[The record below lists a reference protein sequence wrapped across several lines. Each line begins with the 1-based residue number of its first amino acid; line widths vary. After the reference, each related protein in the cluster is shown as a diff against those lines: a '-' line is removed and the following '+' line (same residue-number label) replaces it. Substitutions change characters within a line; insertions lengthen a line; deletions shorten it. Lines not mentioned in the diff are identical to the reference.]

1 MLRTLTLTNL
11 ALLLFLTLFLLL
23 LPSKASAEI
32 ECQIGISSGSVS
44 WSGEIL
50 GDKPYTCARTCRYNL
65 ATVAVC
71 FVNNGTCH
79 GEFVSN
85 GKHCLMSN
93 GQIDPSDGLRFGGN
107 TVIRDPSAD
116 PDKPWDPNAPSS
128 MPAKVMNV
136 IRGMPRDTTSGIQQ
150 AQAFKDIAH
159 IEGMGVM
166 TLDELLIKNSQLL
179 DINKGYSSLMSTM
192 SGQLYSI
199 RNLSDYIEKNTAQTA
214 AFSQMS
220 ANTLGNILN
229 KLSDSGSGGGTGG
242 GDSETYL
249 KNISNAISNHF
260 IGNSYSALAHLDNTV
275 SRLDSVKRTLD
286 DNYSSFTN
294 YFAFRMDSLEKA
306 LSGIGGGGGDV
317 DLSGGKSF
325 IVLWP
330 SSFLSFLQ
338 TMRVS
343 LIPVTFRP
351 ICHSFKLVSQMI
363 EAWPNTILR
372 VASFTRSRSMR
383 ALCVIA
389 NTTGIFT
396 CSRLIGGKLI
406 RLSVPVQ
413 KSVISTKAVTLTFGR
428 CVNLTSINTPRI
440 RARPLFPRVK
450 TQTSRRR
457 KFRLMRSCFTSP
469 HRRGTRRTAKG

>member
-50 GDKPYTCARTCRYNL
+50 GDKPYTCVRTCRYNL

-71 FVNNGTCH
+71 FVNNGSCH

-85 GKHCLMSN
+85 GKHCLLAN

-199 RNLSDYIEKNTAQTA
+199 RNLSDYIEKNTSQTA

-229 KLSDSGSGGGTGG
+229 KLTDSGSGGGSGSGLPDSQLNSFMGSMSTTRSVISANSNNIVSAVRDVREAVRPVEFGINAVNEKLQLVNENLAGLSEGLFFTMEDNTNKIVSAINANGGGSGNGDLSGVQSGIDSIKSGIDNLNGLLGGNGLTKPGISSGVNFGETPLYGSDSLAALNTEITELQKEYSEKIKDFQKLFSFDVSKLNTGEYKEHSLSFRFANGQETSIKSSVFPALVANAGLISSVILFLAALAGLRIVMGG
-242 GDSETYL
+242 GD
-249 KNISNAISNHF
+249 K
-260 IGNSYSALAHLDNTV
+260 
-275 SRLDSVKRTLD
+275 
-286 DNYSSFTN
+286 
-294 YFAFRMDSLEKA
+294 
-306 LSGIGGGGGDV
+306 
-317 DLSGGKSF
+317 
-325 IVLWP
+325 
-330 SSFLSFLQ
+330 
-338 TMRVS
+338 
-343 LIPVTFRP
+343 
-351 ICHSFKLVSQMI
+351 
-363 EAWPNTILR
+363 
-372 VASFTRSRSMR
+372 
-383 ALCVIA
+383 
-389 NTTGIFT
+389 
-396 CSRLIGGKLI
+396 
-406 RLSVPVQ
+406 
-413 KSVISTKAVTLTFGR
+413 
-428 CVNLTSINTPRI
+428 
-440 RARPLFPRVK
+440 
-450 TQTSRRR
+450 
-457 KFRLMRSCFTSP
+457 
-469 HRRGTRRTAKG
+469 

>member
-44 WSGEIL
+44 WAGVTF
-50 GDKPYTCARTCRYNL
+50 GDKPYTCVRTCRYNL

-79 GEFVSN
+79 GEFISN
-85 GKHCLMSN
+85 GNHCLN
-93 GQIDPSDGLRFGGN
+93 GAGQIDGSDGLRFGGN
-107 TVIRDPSAD
+107 TVIPDPSAD
-116 PDKPWDPNAPSS
+116 PDKPWDPNAPSP
-128 MPAKVMNV
+128 MPNKVQNV
-136 IRGMPRDTTSGIQQ
+136 LNRMPTDTTSGRQQ
-150 AQAFKDIAH
+150 AQALKDMAY

-166 TLDELLIKNSQLL
+166 TLDNILIKNSQLL

-199 RNLSDYIEKNTAQTA
+199 RNLSDYIEKNTSQTA

-286 DNYSSFTN
+286 DNYNSFTN

-317 DLSGGKSF
+317 DLSGVESGIGSLNTGIDSVKSG
-325 IVLWP
+325 IDNLNGLLGGNGLTKP
-330 SSFLSFLQ
+330 GISSGVNFGEMPLYGSDSLAALNTEITELQKEYSEKIKDFQKLFSFDVSKLNTGEYKEHSLSFRFANGQETSIKSSVLPAL
-338 TMRVS
+338 VANAG
-343 LIPVTFRP
+343 LI
-351 ICHSFKLVSQMI
+351 S
-363 EAWPNTILR
+363 
-372 VASFTRSRSMR
+372 
-383 ALCVIA
+383 
-389 NTTGIFT
+389 
-396 CSRLIGGKLI
+396 
-406 RLSVPVQ
+406 
-413 KSVISTKAVTLTFGR
+413 SVILFLAALAG
-428 CVNLTSINTPRI
+428 LRI
-440 RARPLFPRVK
+440 VMGGGDK
-450 TQTSRRR
+450 
-457 KFRLMRSCFTSP
+457 
-469 HRRGTRRTAKG
+469 

>member
-44 WSGEIL
+44 WAGVTF
-50 GDKPYTCARTCRYNL
+50 GDKPYTCVRTCRYNL

-79 GEFVSN
+79 GEFISN
-85 GKHCLMSN
+85 GNHCLN
-93 GQIDPSDGLRFGGN
+93 GAGQIDGSDGLRFGGN
-107 TVIRDPSAD
+107 TVIPDPSAD
-116 PDKPWDPNAPSS
+116 PDKPWDPNAPSP
-128 MPAKVMNV
+128 MPNKVQNV
-136 IRGMPRDTTSGIQQ
+136 LNRMPTDTTSGRQQ
-150 AQAFKDIAH
+150 AQALKDMAY

-166 TLDELLIKNSQLL
+166 TLDNILIKNSQLL

-229 KLSDSGSGGGTGG
+229 KLSDSGSGGG
-242 GDSETYL
+242 DSETYL

-286 DNYSSFTN
+286 DNYNSFTN

-317 DLSGGKSF
+317 DLSGVESGIGSLNTGIDSVKSG
-325 IVLWP
+325 IDNLNGLLGGNGLTKP
-330 SSFLSFLQ
+330 GISSGVNFGEMPLYGSDSLAALNTEITELQKEYSEKIKDFRKLFSFDVSKLNTGEYKEHSLSFKFANGQETSIKSSVFPAL
-338 TMRVS
+338 VANAG
-343 LIPVTFRP
+343 LI
-351 ICHSFKLVSQMI
+351 S
-363 EAWPNTILR
+363 
-372 VASFTRSRSMR
+372 
-383 ALCVIA
+383 
-389 NTTGIFT
+389 
-396 CSRLIGGKLI
+396 
-406 RLSVPVQ
+406 
-413 KSVISTKAVTLTFGR
+413 SVILFLAALAG
-428 CVNLTSINTPRI
+428 LRI
-440 RARPLFPRVK
+440 VMGGGDK
-450 TQTSRRR
+450 
-457 KFRLMRSCFTSP
+457 
-469 HRRGTRRTAKG
+469 

>member
-44 WSGEIL
+44 WAGVTF
-50 GDKPYTCARTCRYNL
+50 GDKPYTCVRTCRYNL

-79 GEFVSN
+79 GEFISN
-85 GKHCLMSN
+85 GNHCLN
-93 GQIDPSDGLRFGGN
+93 GAGQIDGSDGLRFGGN
-107 TVIRDPSAD
+107 TVIPDPSAD
-116 PDKPWDPNAPSS
+116 PDKPWDPNAPSP
-128 MPAKVMNV
+128 MPNKVQNV
-136 IRGMPRDTTSGIQQ
+136 LNRMPTDTTSGRQQ
-150 AQAFKDIAH
+150 AQALKDMAY

-166 TLDELLIKNSQLL
+166 TLDNILIKNSQLL

-229 KLSDSGSGGGTGG
+229 KLSDSVSGGGTGG

-286 DNYSSFTN
+286 DNYNSFTN

-317 DLSGGKSF
+317 DLSGVESGIGSLNTGIDSVKSG
-325 IVLWP
+325 IDNLNGLLGGNGLTKP
-330 SSFLSFLQ
+330 GISSGVNFGEMPLYGSDSLAALNTEITDLQKEYSEKIKDFRKLFSFDVSKLNTGEYKEHSLSFKFANGQETSIKSSVFPAL
-338 TMRVS
+338 VANAG
-343 LIPVTFRP
+343 LI
-351 ICHSFKLVSQMI
+351 S
-363 EAWPNTILR
+363 
-372 VASFTRSRSMR
+372 
-383 ALCVIA
+383 
-389 NTTGIFT
+389 
-396 CSRLIGGKLI
+396 
-406 RLSVPVQ
+406 
-413 KSVISTKAVTLTFGR
+413 SVILFLAALAG
-428 CVNLTSINTPRI
+428 LRI
-440 RARPLFPRVK
+440 VMGGGDK
-450 TQTSRRR
+450 
-457 KFRLMRSCFTSP
+457 
-469 HRRGTRRTAKG
+469 

>member
-23 LPSKASAEI
+23 LPPKANAEI

-85 GKHCLMSN
+85 GKHCLLAN

-116 PDKPWDPNAPSS
+116 PQKPWDPNAPSS

-179 DINKGYSSLMSTM
+179 DINKGFSSQINTM
-192 SGQLYSI
+192 TGAVDSV
-199 RNLSDYIEKNTAQTA
+199 RNLSRSIESNTYQTAQY
-214 AFSQMS
+214 SQM
-220 ANTLGNILN
+220 ATNTLANILN
-229 KLSDSGSGGGTGG
+229 KLNDSGSGGGSGLPDSQLNSFMGSMSTTRSVISANSNNIVSAVRDVREAVRPVEFGINSVNEKLQLVNENLAGLSEGLFHTMEDNTNKIVSAINANGG
-242 GDSETYL
+242 GS
-249 KNISNAISNHF
+249 
-260 IGNSYSALAHLDNTV
+260 GN
-275 SRLDSVKRTLD
+275 
-286 DNYSSFTN
+286 
-294 YFAFRMDSLEKA
+294 
-306 LSGIGGGGGDV
+306 G
-317 DLSGGKSF
+317 DLSGVQSGIDSIK
-325 IVLWP
+325 
-330 SSFLSFLQ
+330 
-338 TMRVS
+338 
-343 LIPVTFRP
+343 
-351 ICHSFKLVSQMI
+351 
-363 EAWPNTILR
+363 
-372 VASFTRSRSMR
+372 
-383 ALCVIA
+383 
-389 NTTGIFT
+389 TGIDNLNGLLSGNGLSKPGIGSGVDFGELPLYGEDAITKLNTEITDLQKEYSEKTKEFKKLFSFDITKLEIGQYKDHSLTFKFANGATTKFT
-396 CSRLIGGKLI
+396 SGVFPALVDNAALI
-406 RLSVPVQ
+406 S
-413 KSVISTKAVTLTFGR
+413 SVI
-428 CVNLTSINTPRI
+428 
-440 RARPLFPRVK
+440 LFLAAFAGIK
-450 TQTSRRR
+450 TIMGERE
-457 KFRLMRSCFTSP
+457 
-469 HRRGTRRTAKG
+469 

>member
-23 LPSKASAEI
+23 LPPKANAEI

-85 GKHCLMSN
+85 GKHCLLAN

-116 PDKPWDPNAPSS
+116 PQKPWDPNAPSS

-179 DINKGYSSLMSTM
+179 DINKGFSSQINTM
-192 SGQLYSI
+192 TGAVDSV
-199 RNLSDYIEKNTAQTA
+199 RNLSRSIESNTYQTAQY
-214 AFSQMS
+214 SQM
-220 ANTLGNILN
+220 ATNTLANILN
-229 KLSDSGSGGGTGG
+229 KLNDSGSGGGSGLPDSQLNSFMGSMSTTRSVISANSNNIVSAVRDVREAVRPVEFGINSVNEKLQLVNENLAGLSEGLFHTMEDNTNKIVSAINANGG
-242 GDSETYL
+242 GS
-249 KNISNAISNHF
+249 
-260 IGNSYSALAHLDNTV
+260 GN
-275 SRLDSVKRTLD
+275 
-286 DNYSSFTN
+286 
-294 YFAFRMDSLEKA
+294 
-306 LSGIGGGGGDV
+306 G
-317 DLSGGKSF
+317 DLSGVQSGIDSIK
-325 IVLWP
+325 
-330 SSFLSFLQ
+330 
-338 TMRVS
+338 
-343 LIPVTFRP
+343 
-351 ICHSFKLVSQMI
+351 
-363 EAWPNTILR
+363 
-372 VASFTRSRSMR
+372 
-383 ALCVIA
+383 
-389 NTTGIFT
+389 TGIDNLNGLLSGNGLSKPGIGSGVDFRELPLYGEDAITKLNTEITDLQKQYSEKTKEFKKLFSFDITKLESGQYKDHSLTFKFANGATTKFT
-396 CSRLIGGKLI
+396 SGVFPALVDNAALI
-406 RLSVPVQ
+406 S
-413 KSVISTKAVTLTFGR
+413 SVI
-428 CVNLTSINTPRI
+428 
-440 RARPLFPRVK
+440 LFLAAFAGIK
-450 TQTSRRR
+450 TIIGERE
-457 KFRLMRSCFTSP
+457 
-469 HRRGTRRTAKG
+469 

>member
-44 WSGEIL
+44 WAGVTF
-50 GDKPYTCARTCRYNL
+50 GDKPYTCVRTCRYNL

-79 GEFVSN
+79 GEFISN
-85 GKHCLMSN
+85 GNHCLN
-93 GQIDPSDGLRFGGN
+93 GAGQIDGSDGLRFGGN
-107 TVIRDPSAD
+107 TVIPDPSAD
-116 PDKPWDPNAPSS
+116 PQKPWDPNAPSP
-128 MPAKVMNV
+128 MPNKVQNV
-136 IRGMPRDTTSGIQQ
+136 LNRMPTDTTSGRQQ
-150 AQAFKDIAH
+150 AQALKDMAY

-166 TLDELLIKNSQLL
+166 TLDNILIKNSQLL

-286 DNYSSFTN
+286 DNYNSFTN

-317 DLSGGKSF
+317 DLSGVESGIGSLNTGIDSVKSG
-325 IVLWP
+325 IDNLNGLLGGNGLTKP
-330 SSFLSFLQ
+330 GISSGVNFGEMPLYGSDSLAALNTEITDLQKEYSEKIKDFRKLFSFDVSKLNTGEYKEHSLSFRFANGQETSIKSSVLPAL
-338 TMRVS
+338 VANAG
-343 LIPVTFRP
+343 LI
-351 ICHSFKLVSQMI
+351 S
-363 EAWPNTILR
+363 
-372 VASFTRSRSMR
+372 
-383 ALCVIA
+383 
-389 NTTGIFT
+389 
-396 CSRLIGGKLI
+396 
-406 RLSVPVQ
+406 
-413 KSVISTKAVTLTFGR
+413 SVILFLAALAG
-428 CVNLTSINTPRI
+428 LRI
-440 RARPLFPRVK
+440 VMGGGDK
-450 TQTSRRR
+450 
-457 KFRLMRSCFTSP
+457 
-469 HRRGTRRTAKG
+469 

>member
-23 LPSKASAEI
+23 LPPKANAEI

-85 GKHCLMSN
+85 GKHCLLAN

-116 PDKPWDPNAPSS
+116 PQKPWDPNAPSS

-179 DINKGYSSLMSTM
+179 DINKGFSSQINTM
-192 SGQLYSI
+192 TGAVDSV
-199 RNLSDYIEKNTAQTA
+199 RNLSRSIESNTYQTAQY
-214 AFSQMS
+214 SQM
-220 ANTLGNILN
+220 ATNTLANILN
-229 KLSDSGSGGGTGG
+229 KLSDSGSGGGSGLP
-242 GDSETYL
+242 DSQFNSLMTSMSTTRSM
-249 KNISNAISNHF
+249 ISSNANNIVSAVRDVREAVRPVEFGINQLNSNVSQLTENVGMMAEGLRNQMMEDTDK
-260 IGNSYSALAHLDNTV
+260 IVSALN
-275 SRLDSVKRTLD
+275 
-286 DNYSSFTN
+286 
-294 YFAFRMDSLEKA
+294 
-306 LSGIGGGGGDV
+306 SGGSGNG
-317 DLSGGKSF
+317 DLSGVQSGIDSIK
-325 IVLWP
+325 
-330 SSFLSFLQ
+330 
-338 TMRVS
+338 
-343 LIPVTFRP
+343 
-351 ICHSFKLVSQMI
+351 
-363 EAWPNTILR
+363 
-372 VASFTRSRSMR
+372 
-383 ALCVIA
+383 
-389 NTTGIFT
+389 TGIDNLNGLLSGNGLSKPGIGSGVDFGELPLYGEDAITKLNTEITDLQKQYSEKTKEFKKLFSFDITKLESGQYKDHSLTFKFANGATTKFT
-396 CSRLIGGKLI
+396 SGVFPALVDNAALI
-406 RLSVPVQ
+406 S
-413 KSVISTKAVTLTFGR
+413 SVI
-428 CVNLTSINTPRI
+428 
-440 RARPLFPRVK
+440 LFLAAFAGIK
-450 TQTSRRR
+450 TIMGERE
-457 KFRLMRSCFTSP
+457 
-469 HRRGTRRTAKG
+469 

>member
-44 WSGEIL
+44 WAGVTF
-50 GDKPYTCARTCRYNL
+50 GDKPYTCVRTCRYNL

-79 GEFVSN
+79 GEFISN
-85 GKHCLMSN
+85 GNHCLN
-93 GQIDPSDGLRFGGN
+93 GAGQIDGSDGLRFGGN
-107 TVIRDPSAD
+107 TVIPDPSAD
-116 PDKPWDPNAPSS
+116 PDKPWDPNAPSP
-128 MPAKVMNV
+128 MPNKVQNV
-136 IRGMPRDTTSGIQQ
+136 LNRMPTDTTSGRQQ
-150 AQAFKDIAH
+150 AQALKDMAY

-166 TLDELLIKNSQLL
+166 TLDNILIKNSQLL

-317 DLSGGKSF
+317 DLSGVESGIGSLNTGIDSVKSG
-325 IVLWP
+325 IDNLNGLLGGNGLTKP
-330 SSFLSFLQ
+330 GISSGVNFGEMPLYGSDSLAALNTEITELQKEYSEKIKDFRKLFSFDVSKLNTGEYKEHSLSFKFANGQETSIKSSVFPAL
-338 TMRVS
+338 VANAG
-343 LIPVTFRP
+343 LI
-351 ICHSFKLVSQMI
+351 S
-363 EAWPNTILR
+363 
-372 VASFTRSRSMR
+372 
-383 ALCVIA
+383 
-389 NTTGIFT
+389 
-396 CSRLIGGKLI
+396 
-406 RLSVPVQ
+406 
-413 KSVISTKAVTLTFGR
+413 SVILFLAALAG
-428 CVNLTSINTPRI
+428 LRI
-440 RARPLFPRVK
+440 VMGGGDK
-450 TQTSRRR
+450 
-457 KFRLMRSCFTSP
+457 
-469 HRRGTRRTAKG
+469 

>member
-44 WSGEIL
+44 WPGVTF
-50 GDKPYTCARTCRYNL
+50 GDKPYTCVRTCRYNL

-79 GEFVSN
+79 GEFISN
-85 GKHCLMSN
+85 GNHCLN
-93 GQIDPSDGLRFGGN
+93 GAGQIDGSDGLRFGGN
-107 TVIRDPSAD
+107 TVIPDPSAD
-116 PDKPWDPNAPSS
+116 PDKPWDPNAPSP
-128 MPAKVMNV
+128 MPNKVQNV
-136 IRGMPRDTTSGIQQ
+136 LNRMPTDTTSGRQQ
-150 AQAFKDIAH
+150 AQALKDMAY

-166 TLDELLIKNSQLL
+166 TLDNILIKNSQLL

-242 GDSETYL
+242 GNSETYL

-260 IGNSYSALAHLDNTV
+260 IGNSYSSLAHLDNTV

-286 DNYSSFTN
+286 DNHNSFTN

-306 LSGIGGGGGDV
+306 LSGIGGGGGDDV
-317 DLSGGKSF
+317 DLSGVESGIGSLNTGIDSVKSG
-325 IVLWP
+325 IDNLNGLLGGNGLTKP
-330 SSFLSFLQ
+330 GISSGVNFGEMPLYGSDSLAALNTEITDLQKEYSEKIKDFRKLFSFDVSKLNTGEYKEHSLSFRFANGQETSIKSSVLPAL
-338 TMRVS
+338 VANAG
-343 LIPVTFRP
+343 LI
-351 ICHSFKLVSQMI
+351 S
-363 EAWPNTILR
+363 
-372 VASFTRSRSMR
+372 
-383 ALCVIA
+383 
-389 NTTGIFT
+389 
-396 CSRLIGGKLI
+396 
-406 RLSVPVQ
+406 
-413 KSVISTKAVTLTFGR
+413 SVILFLAALAG
-428 CVNLTSINTPRI
+428 LRI
-440 RARPLFPRVK
+440 VMGGGDK
-450 TQTSRRR
+450 
-457 KFRLMRSCFTSP
+457 
-469 HRRGTRRTAKG
+469 

>member
-44 WSGEIL
+44 WAGVTF
-50 GDKPYTCARTCRYNL
+50 GDKPYTCVRTCRYNL

-79 GEFVSN
+79 GEFISN
-85 GKHCLMSN
+85 GNHCLN
-93 GQIDPSDGLRFGGN
+93 GAGQIDGSDGLRFGGN
-107 TVIRDPSAD
+107 TVIPDPSAD
-116 PDKPWDPNAPSS
+116 PDKPWDPNAPSP
-128 MPAKVMNV
+128 MPNKVQNV
-136 IRGMPRDTTSGIQQ
+136 LNRMPTDTTSGRQQ
-150 AQAFKDIAH
+150 AQALKDMAY

-166 TLDELLIKNSQLL
+166 TLDNILIKNSQLL

-286 DNYSSFTN
+286 DNYNSFTN

-306 LSGIGGGGGDV
+306 LSGISGGGGDV
-317 DLSGGKSF
+317 DLSGVESGIGSLNTGIDSVKSG
-325 IVLWP
+325 IDNLNGLLGGNGLTKP
-330 SSFLSFLQ
+330 GISSGVNFGEMPLYGSDSLAALNTEITDLQKEYSEKIKDFKKLFSFDVSKLNTGEYKEHSLSFRFANGQETSIKSSVFPAL
-338 TMRVS
+338 VANAG
-343 LIPVTFRP
+343 LI
-351 ICHSFKLVSQMI
+351 S
-363 EAWPNTILR
+363 
-372 VASFTRSRSMR
+372 
-383 ALCVIA
+383 
-389 NTTGIFT
+389 
-396 CSRLIGGKLI
+396 
-406 RLSVPVQ
+406 
-413 KSVISTKAVTLTFGR
+413 SVILFLAALAG
-428 CVNLTSINTPRI
+428 LRI
-440 RARPLFPRVK
+440 VMGGGDK
-450 TQTSRRR
+450 
-457 KFRLMRSCFTSP
+457 
-469 HRRGTRRTAKG
+469 

>member
-1 MLRTLTLTNL
+1 MLRTLTLTNF

-199 RNLSDYIEKNTAQTA
+199 RNLSDYIEKNTSQTA

-229 KLSDSGSGGGTGG
+229 KLTDSGSGGGSGSGLPDSQLNSFMGSMSTTRSVISANSNNIVSAVRDVREAVRPVEFGINAVNEKLQLVNENLAGLSEGLFYTMEDNTNKIVSAINANGGGSGNGDLSGVQSGIDSIKTGIDNLNGLLGGNGLTKPGISSGVNFGETPLYGSDSLAALNTEITDLQKEYSEKIKDFQKLFSFDVSKLNTGEYKEHSLSFRFANGQETSIKSSVFPALVANAGLISSVILFLAALAGLRIVMGG
-242 GDSETYL
+242 GD
-249 KNISNAISNHF
+249 K
-260 IGNSYSALAHLDNTV
+260 
-275 SRLDSVKRTLD
+275 
-286 DNYSSFTN
+286 
-294 YFAFRMDSLEKA
+294 
-306 LSGIGGGGGDV
+306 
-317 DLSGGKSF
+317 
-325 IVLWP
+325 
-330 SSFLSFLQ
+330 
-338 TMRVS
+338 
-343 LIPVTFRP
+343 
-351 ICHSFKLVSQMI
+351 
-363 EAWPNTILR
+363 
-372 VASFTRSRSMR
+372 
-383 ALCVIA
+383 
-389 NTTGIFT
+389 
-396 CSRLIGGKLI
+396 
-406 RLSVPVQ
+406 
-413 KSVISTKAVTLTFGR
+413 
-428 CVNLTSINTPRI
+428 
-440 RARPLFPRVK
+440 
-450 TQTSRRR
+450 
-457 KFRLMRSCFTSP
+457 
-469 HRRGTRRTAKG
+469 